1 MSSQSNRLHDHNRL
15 MEESIPAR
23 YIYKGSMTVET
34 AFVLPIFVFVMLA
47 ILQFASLQLAS
58 SALLSSMQETAKQ
71 MAEYAYVQDIGIG
84 TGGSLAGDIVAG
96 GISAVYAK
104 GKIEEMAGNAA
115 RGGSLSLL
123 QSSFLTDEM
132 IDIVGTYQ
140 RNSSLT
146 ILPIKKVKARV
157 RTRVRAWTG
166 REGRPLKRDDAGTE
180 NESEDEPTVFVTQT
194 GSVYHTD
201 PNCTHI
207 RLSIST
213 VSKASI
219 STRRNRNGAKYH
231 ACEKC
236 GAAAGSS
243 VYITKDGNRYHSS
256 LECSGLKRTVKEY
269 KLSEVEGM
277 RICSRCGGKL

>member
-1 MSSQSNRLHDHNRL
+1 MSSQSKKLHNLKRL
-15 MEESIPAR
+15 MEDRIPAR
-23 YIYKGSMTVET
+23 YLYRGSMTVET

-58 SALLSSMQETAKQ
+58 SALLSAMQETAKQ

-96 GISAVYAK
+96 GISAAYAK
-104 GKIEEMAGNAA
+104 GKIEELAGNAA

-140 RNSSLT
+140 RNSTLS
-146 ILPIKKVKARV
+146 ILPVKKVKARV

-166 REGRPLKRDDAGTE
+166 REGRPIKKDDTGTE
-180 NESEDEPTVFVTQT
+180 ETQDDEPTVFVTQT

-207 RLSIST
+207 RLSVST
-213 VSKASI
+213 VSKSSI
-219 STRRNRNGAKYH
+219 STRRNRHGAKYH
-231 ACEKC
+231 PCEKC
-236 GAAAGSS
+236 GEAAGGT
-243 VYITKDGNRYHSS
+243 VYITKEGNRYHSS
-256 LECSGLKRTVKEY
+256 LECSGLKRTVREY

-277 RICSRCGGKL
+277 RVCSRCGGKL